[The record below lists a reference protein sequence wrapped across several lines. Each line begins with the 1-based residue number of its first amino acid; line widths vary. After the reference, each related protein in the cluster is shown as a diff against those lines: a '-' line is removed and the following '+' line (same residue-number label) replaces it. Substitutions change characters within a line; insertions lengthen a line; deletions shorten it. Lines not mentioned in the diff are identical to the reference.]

1 MPPKTSRK
9 ASEKKFP
16 QLVTLPRY
24 FQRFLCNTAPKSLY
38 SETKFHKILGAILKK
53 YNLEEDWKELK
64 ITSEAIFAQIGR
76 TKKFGFRYSS
86 FYVDIPEL
94 RNVRLVIN
102 DLSRILV
109 MLAKQDSK
117 PALSNIKE
125 LKAYLDRW
133 MERGGR

>member
-1 MPPKTSRK
+1 M
-9 ASEKKFP
+9 
-16 QLVTLPRY
+16 
-24 FQRFLCNTAPKSLY
+24 
-38 SETKFHKILGAILKK
+38 GAILKK

-94 RNVRLVIN
+94 KNVRLVIN